1 MKAEGNVNS
10 MLKTDVVDYF
20 PRTREYYP
28 GYVKMAVFRER
39 LKLLITA
46 TSIGPDRSL
55 LLMGVDSTDWRPEDL
70 TAKLQSELRKKAVEY
85 RNAAVLDPVTNYAGG
100 KVVDKASGLVK
111 TGISKVASNP
121 KVNAKVGKAVNNI
134 TKDFEWGE
142 MKLDKIT
149 TKEVRVGKITVKSQT
164 FEPKMNVVKVNIVDF
179 STDHTIGYCKD
190 KSQNWLSNKT
200 SFSLPQGVDVSL
212 NNEMTRS
219 WLTRFGLPEEYAS
232 IAWGLIDALTDFF
245 PLAVIT
251 KSIEGFIFNVYL
263 SFRYWNDARSMEETR
278 KFFDEQWK
286 KITTELK
293 KYIKEDLKSLSDKEF
308 NEMCDLLYLDDLDN
322 TNP

>member
-164 FEPKMNVVKVNIVDF
+164 FEPKMNVVKGSSVKFSVNLTLD
-179 STDHTIGYCKD
+179 YYKE
-190 KSQNWLSNKT
+190 WLSNKT

-212 NNEMTRS
+212 NNETTRS
-219 WLTRFGLPEEYAS
+219 WLTHLGVPEALAS
-232 IAWGLIDALTDFF
+232 GTWWVVDILSNFF
-245 PLAVIT
+245 PPAIILKT
-251 KSIEGFIFNVYL
+251 IEGFIFNAIL

-308 NEMCDLLYLDDLDN
+308 YGLCDLLYLDELDN